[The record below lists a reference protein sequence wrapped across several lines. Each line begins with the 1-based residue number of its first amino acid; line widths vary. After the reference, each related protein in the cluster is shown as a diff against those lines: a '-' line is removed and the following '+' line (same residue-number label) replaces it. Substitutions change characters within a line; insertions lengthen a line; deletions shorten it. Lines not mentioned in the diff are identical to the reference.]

1 MNWGK
6 TTVVI
11 LVTFV
16 LFISGLSYF
25 MFRAPA
31 DEYDHRYY
39 EDGLNF
45 DHDYNREKQ
54 VVTDH
59 AQPVTDID
67 TCCIK
72 LTFPQLIKGAVR
84 MSRPSSDA
92 PDTTITLDNANG
104 NPIEILTKHMAKG
117 KWQLVFDWK
126 SNNREYLYQREIF
139 IK

>member
-16 LFISGLSYF
+16 IFISGLSYF
-25 MFRAPA
+25 MFSAPN
-31 DEYDHRYY
+31 DEYDHQYY

-54 VVTDH
+54 VVKDH
-59 AQPVTDID
+59 AQPVIEVD

-72 LTFPQLIKGAVR
+72 LTFPQVIKGEVR
-84 MSRPSSDA
+84 MSRPSSDVR
-92 PDTTITLDNANG
+92 DTTFTLDNTSG
-104 NPIEILTKHMAKG
+104 NPIEILTKHLVKG

-126 SNNREYLYQREIF
+126 SNNKAYLYKQEIF